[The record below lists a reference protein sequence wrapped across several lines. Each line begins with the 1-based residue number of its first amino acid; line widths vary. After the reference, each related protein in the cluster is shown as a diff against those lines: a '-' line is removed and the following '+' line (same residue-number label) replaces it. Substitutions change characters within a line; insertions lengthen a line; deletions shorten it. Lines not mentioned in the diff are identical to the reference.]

1 MDVVKHQQTAL
12 KALATTSNQKGE
24 LSMTI
29 KQISVFL
36 ENKSG
41 RLAEV
46 LGSLG
51 DKSIKINALTIADT
65 SEYGILRLI
74 VTDFQNAVDILK
86 KKGFTVNITDVVA
99 VSTPSQ
105 AGSFAKVLKTLADE
119 NISIEYMYAFK
130 WGAGA
135 SIILRPENIDVALN
149 VLIKHKFNLLSP
161 DDLAKL

>member
-1 MDVVKHQQTAL
+1 
-12 KALATTSNQKGE
+12 
-24 LSMTI
+24 MTI

-51 DKSIKINALTIADT
+51 EKDIKINALTIADT

-74 VTDFQNAVDILK
+74 VNDYQRAVEILK
-86 KKGFTVNITDVVA
+86 DRQFTVNLTDVIA

-105 AGSFAKVLKTLADE
+105 AGSFAKVLKALADD
-119 NISIEYMYAFK
+119 NISVEYMYAFK
-130 WGAGA
+130 WGTNA
-135 SIILRPENIDVALN
+135 SIIIRPENIEVALN
-149 VLIKHKFNLLSP
+149 VLTKHKFTLLNSA
-161 DDLAKL
+161 DLAKL

>member
-1 MDVVKHQQTAL
+1 
-12 KALATTSNQKGE
+12 
-24 LSMTI
+24 MTI

-51 DKSIKINALTIADT
+51 EKEIKINALTIADT

-74 VTDFQNAVDILK
+74 VNDYQRAADILRSK
-86 KKGFTVNITDVVA
+86 QFTVNLTDVIA
-99 VSTPSQ
+99 VSTPNQ
-105 AGSFAKVLKTLADE
+105 AGSFAKVLKALADD
-119 NISIEYMYAFK
+119 NISVEYMYAFK
-130 WGAGA
+130 WGSNA
-135 SIILRPENIDVALN
+135 SIILRPENIDIALN
-149 VLIKHKFNLLSP
+149 VLKKHKFDLINP

>member
-1 MDVVKHQQTAL
+1 
-12 KALATTSNQKGE
+12 
-24 LSMTI
+24 MTI

-51 DKSIKINALTIADT
+51 EKDIKINALTIADT

-74 VTDFQNAVDILK
+74 VNDYKRAVDILRDK
-86 KKGFTVNITDVVA
+86 QFTVNLTDVIA
-99 VSTPSQ
+99 VSTPNQ
-105 AGSFAKVLKTLADE
+105 AGSFAKVLKAMADE
-119 NISIEYMYAFK
+119 NISVEYMYAFK
-130 WGAGA
+130 WGANA
-135 SIILRPENIDVALN
+135 SIILRPENIDVALA
-149 VLIKHKFNLLSP
+149 VLVKHKFVLITP

>member
-1 MDVVKHQQTAL
+1 
-12 KALATTSNQKGE
+12 
-24 LSMTI
+24 MTV

-51 DKSIKINALTIADT
+51 EKNIKINALTIADT

-74 VTDFQNAVDILK
+74 VNDFQGAVETLK
-86 KKGFTVNITDVVA
+86 EKGFTVNITDVLA
-99 VSTPSQ
+99 ISTPNQ

-119 NISIEYMYAFK
+119 NISVEYMYAFK
-130 WGAGA
+130 WGTNA
-135 SIILRPENIDVALN
+135 SIILRPEIVDLALH
-149 VLIKHKFNLLSP
+149 VLNKHKFALLSSN
-161 DDLAKL
+161 DLANL

>member
-1 MDVVKHQQTAL
+1 
-12 KALATTSNQKGE
+12 
-24 LSMTI
+24 MTI

-51 DKSIKINALTIADT
+51 DKNIKINALTIADT

-74 VTDFQNAVDILK
+74 VNDFQQAVDILK
-86 KKGFTVNITDVVA
+86 DKGFTVNLTEVIA

-119 NISIEYMYAFK
+119 NISVEYMYAFK
-130 WGAGA
+130 WDTNA
-135 SIILRPENIDVALN
+135 SIILRPENIELALKAL
-149 VLIKHKFNLLSP
+149 VQQKFKLLSSG
-161 DDLAKL
+161 DLSKL